1 MKKVLGLISTIL
13 LAVMLTSCL
22 TVPKKVK
29 RGDSL
34 VIGQVGVRVL
44 GAEAFSDIKFN
55 GTFYDN
61 IEIDVTNAKTNHS
74 KMVKPNQ
81 KGYFFITGLKPHET
95 YYISRIKMMRSG
107 NGGTQWVEQSIGPM
121 KSFIAYDNIVVNIG
135 CNLFTFNYLSNEF
148 TYEVRNFNAVKNNFL
163 EAAEDSEWLDKDI
176 VNQMQ

>member
-1 MKKVLGLISTIL
+1 
-13 LAVMLTSCL
+13 
-22 TVPKKVK
+22 
-29 RGDSL
+29 
-34 VIGQVGVRVL
+34 
-44 GAEAFSDIKFN
+44 
-55 GTFYDN
+55 
-61 IEIDVTNAKTNHS
+61 
-74 KMVKPNQ
+74 
-81 KGYFFITGLKPHET
+81 
-95 YYISRIKMMRSG
+95 MRSG